1 MLKPVSRIVEDF
13 GERWRD
19 EFGRVAT
26 RVADWWDRAS
36 MLAWHLLR
44 RGWRFL
50 AGLLGLVLIEPA
62 LEQGDGG
69 EEVIVEGDEQVDV
82 IEVFLTCKTV
92 GEVIAWVDGGA
103 HFAAVGAEEAEVAFA
118 HFRRWSFA
126 AESGDGDVHG

>member
-1 MLKPVSRIVEDF
+1 VLKPVSRIVEDF

-26 RVADWWDRAS
+26 RVADRWDRAG

-44 RGWRFL
+44 RGWSFL

-82 IEVFLTCKTV
+82 VEVFPAREAV
-92 GEVIAWVDGGA
+92 GEVVAWVDGSA
-103 HFAAVGAEEAEVAFA
+103 HFAAARADETEVALARFA
-118 HFRRWSFA
+118 RGALA
-126 AESGDGDVHG
+126 AEGGDRDGHG